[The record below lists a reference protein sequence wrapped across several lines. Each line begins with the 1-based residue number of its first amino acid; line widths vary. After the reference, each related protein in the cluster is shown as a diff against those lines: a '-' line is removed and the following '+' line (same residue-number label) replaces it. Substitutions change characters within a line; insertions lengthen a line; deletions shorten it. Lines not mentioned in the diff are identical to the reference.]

1 MSNDKFDTARQV
13 LRQQKLTGER
23 ALFQSENL
31 AVYDSVFENGE
42 SPLKESSSLY
52 LDNCLFRWKYP
63 LWYCKHVDV
72 KECTWFDMARA
83 GVWYTDDISVRDSIV
98 EAPKNFRRCR
108 GSNPD
113 KCKFPECRGN
123 PLELYR
129 CKPVLCAGT
138 RGLFCHEL

>member
-72 KECTWFDMARA
+72 KECTWFDMAQA

-98 EAPKNFRRCR
+98 EAPKI
-108 GSNPD
+108 SA
-113 KCKFPECRGN
+113 
-123 PLELYR
+123 
-129 CKPVLCAGT
+129 VAG
-138 RGLFCHEL
+138 E

>member
-52 LDNCLFRWKYP
+52 LDN
-63 LWYCKHVDV
+63 
-72 KECTWFDMARA
+72 
-83 GVWYTDDISVRDSIV
+83 
-98 EAPKNFRRCR
+98 
-108 GSNPD
+108 
-113 KCKFPECRGN
+113 
-123 PLELYR
+123 
-129 CKPVLCAGT
+129 
-138 RGLFCHEL
+138 

>member
-31 AVYDSVFENGE
+31 AVYDSVFEDGE

-63 LWYCKHVDV
+63 LWYSTNI
-72 KECTWFDMARA
+72 ECSHTS
-83 GVWYTDDISVRDSIV
+83 YH
-98 EAPKNFRRCR
+98 
-108 GSNPD
+108 
-113 KCKFPECRGN
+113 
-123 PLELYR
+123 
-129 CKPVLCAGT
+129 
-138 RGLFCHEL
+138 CHEPAHKWRELEAC

>member
-31 AVYDSVFENGE
+31 AVYDSVFEDGE

-63 LWYCKHVDV
+63 LWIPGISGMIWQRKRCCPIFMY
-72 KECTWFDMARA
+72 R
-83 GVWYTDDISVRDSIV
+83 VWKGWD
-98 EAPKNFRRCR
+98 
-108 GSNPD
+108 
-113 KCKFPECRGN
+113 
-123 PLELYR
+123 
-129 CKPVLCAGT
+129 
-138 RGLFCHEL
+138 